1 MCVQEKEQVSE
12 GIMENLGGNGISSG
26 NDVDDEDCKPWSL
39 HSQVELSPA
48 QNETWGKNTS
58 FDHPSPLRN
67 SSPVRRKTFFGSF
80 PSFPFLCSRVTCF
93 FRIILISTSISPL

>member
-12 GIMENLGGNGISSG
+12 GIMENLGGNGVSSG

-67 SSPVRRKTFFGSF
+67 SSRVRRKTFFWILFAFQSH
-80 PSFPFLCSRVTCF
+80 LF
-93 FRIILISTSISPL
+93 FSHYTDFNIC